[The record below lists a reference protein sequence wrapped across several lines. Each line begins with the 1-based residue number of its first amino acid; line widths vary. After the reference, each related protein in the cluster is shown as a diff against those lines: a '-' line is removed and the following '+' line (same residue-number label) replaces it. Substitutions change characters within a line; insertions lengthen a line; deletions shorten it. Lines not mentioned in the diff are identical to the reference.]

1 MLIVI
6 ISTCEAETENLRPR
20 QQQTALW
27 WFEAKQL
34 PLEDYI
40 MCKTGLTQ

>member
-6 ISTCEAETENLRPR
+6 ISTREAETENLRPR

-27 WFEAKQL
+27 WL

-40 MCKTGLTQ
+40 KCKTGLTQ